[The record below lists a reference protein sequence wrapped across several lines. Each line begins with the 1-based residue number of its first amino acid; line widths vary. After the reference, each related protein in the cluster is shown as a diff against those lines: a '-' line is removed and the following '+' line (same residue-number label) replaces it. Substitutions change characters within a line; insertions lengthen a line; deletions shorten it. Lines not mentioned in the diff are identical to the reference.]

1 MLIMLK
7 AIALC
12 MIILKYGTAHIPP
25 DVEYSADV
33 VVLGAGMSGIAA
45 AQRLKELN
53 RDLKVLVLEG
63 TDRIG
68 GRVKEGYYF
77 QPSSS
82 IIILQIG
89 G

>member
-1 MLIMLK
+1 MLIMMK

-12 MIILKYGTAHIPP
+12 MIILKYGNAHDPY

-53 RDLKVLVLEG
+53 RDLKLLVLEG

-68 GRVKEGYYF
+68 GRVKEG
-77 QPSSS
+77 
-82 IIILQIG
+82 
-89 G
+89 